1 MSINLMKQSDQ
12 EELRVVNPVKIRL
25 PTVNERI
32 PDLVRQ
38 LEKISTQSASER
50 QYIGEAI
57 SYLRLLQDLTE

>member
-57 SYLRLLQDLTE
+57 SYLRLLQDLTK

>member
-1 MSINLMKQSDQ
+1 MKQSDQ

-57 SYLRLLQDLTE
+57 SYLRLLQDLTK